1 MAKVLVV
8 DDSLSVRKVVER
20 ALAGRRIDVV
30 QAASGS
36 VARELIERESP
47 DVIVCDVIMPDQDG
61 CDICAFVK
69 SHPRLGRTPV
79 LLMSGIV
86 SESVRER
93 AAHVGADDILLKP
106 FAADDLV
113 ARLERLLPTL
123 TEPAVEPAPPAP
135 AVEPAPPAP
144 PPEPVLAP
152 PPAESPSPRPSAT
165 ATVSAPTGE
174 ADLGSIL
181 QRFMAMDGV
190 QWAVLADREG
200 FVLESVEGTAIDAGI
215 GGALSACLAEA
226 SQGLGRELGRGAV
239 SSVIVEFEKGTV
251 VVWSVGD
258 AALLAVGLGE
268 SSALGKLRY
277 YAKKALAELAR
288 LLLAAASASAD
299 RGEPVDRGVADV
311 GGGPRGRAGH
321 DQQVQLDH
329 LTPLLLEDRADAAA
343 GGQMRADAR
352 SPEVTDDAADVD
364 PRADVHVVAERAVG
378 LLQEERGMDPALPA
392 TVIRQRV
399 RDELEILR
407 GAGLVI
413 DGFGGAERG
422 QAGQVLGGRDRTL
435 GR

>member
-30 QAASGS
+30 EAASGS
-36 VARELIERESP
+36 LARELFERESP
-47 DVIVCDVIMPDQDG
+47 DLVVCDVIMPDQDG

-93 AAHVGADDILLKP
+93 AASVGADDILLKP

-113 ARLERLLPTL
+113 RRLERLLPTL
-123 TEPAVEPAPPAP
+123 
-135 AVEPAPPAP
+135 
-144 PPEPVLAP
+144 AP
-152 PPAESPSPRPSAT
+152 PPAEPSPPPAASPPPKPSTVAT
-165 ATVSAPTGE
+165 PAVAAPPVAAPAGDE
-174 ADLGSIL
+174 GLAAIL

-200 FVLESVEGTAIDAGI
+200 FLLESAEGSAIDAGV
-215 GGALSACLAEA
+215 GGALGACLAEA

-239 SSVIVEFEKGTV
+239 SSVIVEFEKGIV

-277 YAKKALAELAR
+277 YAKKALPELAR
-288 LLLAAASASAD
+288 LL
-299 RGEPVDRGVADV
+299 
-311 GGGPRGRAGH
+311 
-321 DQQVQLDH
+321 
-329 LTPLLLEDRADAAA
+329 
-343 GGQMRADAR
+343 
-352 SPEVTDDAADVD
+352 
-364 PRADVHVVAERAVG
+364 
-378 LLQEERGMDPALPA
+378 
-392 TVIRQRV
+392 
-399 RDELEILR
+399 
-407 GAGLVI
+407 
-413 DGFGGAERG
+413 
-422 QAGQVLGGRDRTL
+422 
-435 GR
+435 